1 MLELI
6 EGLPGNVVG
15 IAVSGRLTMQDC
27 QDVLVPAMQK
37 SLKRHEKI
45 RLYYELN
52 SRFPGAAWDELDL
65 GLEHASRC
73 ERVAIV
79 TDIGWVRLTVKALRF
94 LIPSEIRV
102 FPTDQADEGRAWIRA
117 RPQPRVEAGT
127 AAPVRARRVRPHR
140 VEAIVTCACNLAN
153 CARTGANGCDRPL
166 KVRSLAAF
174 ALFDKWAQLPGD
186 GQLRLRWHRV
196 ALDLRLGGRQL
207 ALQRFDTPAPGSQLA
222 PLAVAGHTGGSRAD
236 QSSDQQAQ
244 ETQQI
249 ERHIGQERQRPE
261 PDRYRFAI
269 GDGEQDQKNR
279 DDEKDGPIKDPHSPG
294 LR

>member
-6 EGLPGNVVG
+6 DGLPGNIVG

-102 FPTDQADEGRAWIRA
+102 FATDQADEGRAWIRA
-117 RPQPRVEAGT
+117 RPRPQIEAET
-127 AAPVRARRVRPHR
+127 AAPVRARRVRPRR
-140 VEAIVTCACNLAN
+140 V
-153 CARTGANGCDRPL
+153 R
-166 KVRSLAAF
+166 RS
-174 ALFDKWAQLPGD
+174 P
-186 GQLRLRWHRV
+186 
-196 ALDLRLGGRQL
+196 
-207 ALQRFDTPAPGSQLA
+207 PAPA
-222 PLAVAGHTGGSRAD
+222 ISRI
-236 QSSDQQAQ
+236 AQ
-244 ETQQI
+244 EQTA
-249 ERHIGQERQRPE
+249 
-261 PDRYRFAI
+261 AI
-269 GDGEQDQKNR
+269 G
-279 DDEKDGPIKDPHSPG
+279 H
-294 LR
+294 

>member
-37 SLKRHEKI
+37 SLKRHDKI

-102 FPTDQADEGRAWIRA
+102 FPTDQANEGRAWIRA
-117 RPQPRVEAGT
+117 RPRPQTEAGA
-127 AAPVRARRVRPHR
+127 AAPVSARRIRPRRARRSP
-140 VEAIVTCACNLAN
+140 
-153 CARTGANGCDRPL
+153 
-166 KVRSLAAF
+166 
-174 ALFDKWAQLPGD
+174 
-186 GQLRLRWHRV
+186 
-196 ALDLRLGGRQL
+196 
-207 ALQRFDTPAPGSQLA
+207 PAPA
-222 PLAVAGHTGGSRAD
+222 ISRIARE
-236 QSSDQQAQ
+236 Q
-244 ETQQI
+244 EQTA
-249 ERHIGQERQRPE
+249 
-261 PDRYRFAI
+261 AI
-269 GDGEQDQKNR
+269 
-279 DDEKDGPIKDPHSPG
+279 
-294 LR
+294 

>member
-65 GLEHASRC
+65 GLEHATRC

-102 FPTDQADEGRAWIRA
+102 FPTVQADEGRAWIKA
-117 RPQPRVEAGT
+117 RPRPQTEAG
-127 AAPVRARRVRPHR
+127 AEAPVRARRLRPRRVR
-140 VEAIVTCACNLAN
+140 
-153 CARTGANGCDRPL
+153 
-166 KVRSLAAF
+166 RSPPVPASS
-174 ALFDKWAQLPGD
+174 
-186 GQLRLRWHRV
+186 RV
-196 ALDLRLGGRQL
+196 ARE
-207 ALQRFDTPAPGSQLA
+207 
-222 PLAVAGHTGGSRAD
+222 
-236 QSSDQQAQ
+236 Q
-244 ETQQI
+244 EQTA
-249 ERHIGQERQRPE
+249 
-261 PDRYRFAI
+261 AI
-269 GDGEQDQKNR
+269 S
-279 DDEKDGPIKDPHSPG
+279 H
-294 LR
+294 